1 MQCYVSLQPPIYPPS
16 RDQQHAHT
24 SVLSPSLLPVR
35 MPLSCGICPPSRP
48 PAPCLTG
55 KPSRCRSASRRP
67 TDGWAGSLS
76 ESGQRCPLQRVLRRL
91 WRWLLSLN
99 LARNLGPKQWAVHWA
114 RWRQRRLRLL
124 RAARMREPVYRRLSA
139 PNPSLPAQIRTYDW
153 DVSTRIKWF
162 FFEVR
167 LEFVLRDE
175 INALVS

>member
-1 MQCYVSLQPPIYPPS
+1 MQCYVSIQPPIYPPS

-91 WRWLLSLN
+91 WRWLLNLN

-114 RWRQRRLRLL
+114 RWRQRRCGVCEP
-124 RAARMREPVYRRLSA
+124 RACGSLSIGAYRRQNRVFPRRFGHTTWMSQRA
-139 PNPSLPAQIRTYDW
+139 
-153 DVSTRIKWF
+153 
-162 FFEVR
+162 
-167 LEFVLRDE
+167 
-175 INALVS
+175 